1 MKIAISGSSGFIG
14 RHLTDIFTAR
24 GDKVIALKRSLFERP
39 DTEALR
45 DVLTDCH
52 VVINL
57 AGAPINQRWT
67 FHNKK
72 DILDS
77 RVDTTRRLVEVI
89 NAMER
94 KPSLFISVSA
104 VGIYPS
110 EGIYTEESMAKADN
124 FLSTVCKRWEREAR
138 KISHDVRLVIPRLG
152 VVLAADGGALPRM
165 LLPFRLFLGGR
176 IASGNQGFSWIHIK
190 DVEQAFRFVI
200 AHKELSGVI
209 NFVSP
214 QPITNRVF
222 TQAVSEVLNRPSW
235 LPVPS
240 FVFWLLY
247 GAGSIIVTS
256 GQQVYPVRLVDAGY
270 IFQYSNIRTALKSFI
285 AD

>member
-14 RHLTDIFTAR
+14 RHLTNFFTVR
-24 GDKVIALKRSLFERP
+24 GDEVVSLKRSLFERP
-39 DTEALR
+39 DTEPLR
-45 DVLTDCH
+45 DVLTDCE

-57 AGAPINQRWT
+57 AGAPVNQRWT
-67 FHNKK
+67 FHNKR
-72 DILDS
+72 DILYS
-77 RVDTTRRLVEVI
+77 RVDTTRRLVEVM

-104 VGIYPS
+104 IGIYPS
-110 EGIYTEESMAKADN
+110 DGIYTEESKARADN

-138 KISHDVRLVIPRLG
+138 RISHEIRLVIPRLG

-165 LLPFRLFLGGR
+165 LLPFRFFLGGK

-190 DVEQAFRFVI
+190 DVEQIFRFVI
-200 AHKELSGVI
+200 NHKALSGVI
-209 NFVSP
+209 NCVSP

-222 TQAVSEVLNRPSW
+222 TQAVSEVLHRPSW

-247 GAGSIIVTS
+247 GAGSVVVTS
-256 GQQVYPVRLVDAGY
+256 GQQVYPVRLLDAGY
-270 IFQYSNIRTALKSFI
+270 VFRYSDIRVALSSFI
-285 AD
+285 PD